1 MKNDSSRFSML
12 SLSGLGGGS
21 NSGRNGNDARRIRKD
36 NISYP
41 MLKPLSPATV
51 RSVRIQDID
60 EKPRIVHVDSPHRR
74 QFRKQTSLTS
84 TPWTP
89 SPRSKTSTTSPTR
102 LSPYKPYSPHSPHS
116 SHDGSHSISFPD
128 DLPQQPSSKEKK
140 KKEKKEKKE
149 KEKTAG
155 LSHLFVAHTCQDMF
169 ICLLATAASAA
180 VAAAKTAYALL
191 LGQIFQVISDY
202 GSGTLSAHDTLRE
215 VGKWCLVLTAL
226 GIGMAVCASLLMGLW
241 IVHGE
246 ARARTVRLRLFGSLL
261 SKEMAWFD
269 TRGGGMASL
278 MTEQYTQIRDLQAAT
293 SQLLGYIVSDAFV
306 CVACLAVAF
315 AKSWSLT
322 LVLLATVPVSAII
335 LQVLGRGLSLAAER
349 QRDSLNSAAQHASA
363 ALQGIDLVK
372 VYGGYDTELW
382 QYVSAIR
389 AVAHHYARQA
399 LSSSAQMGYIKVWMI
414 NLFVVGFWFGLTLV
428 TKGTTTPGNVLTA
441 FYAVLT
447 AFQSLE
453 SLGTQWTT
461 VLKGTVAGK
470 ALEEMI
476 GDAEGTSSP
485 SGGHLRPMQP
495 PRDIVLDNV
504 SFAYPSN
511 PSKVVLN
518 NCSMAFPAGQVS
530 FVVGRSGSGKSTI
543 ADLLVQF
550 YAPTSGRVLI
560 DDVPASRLDRAW
572 LRENMALLQQAS
584 TVFHG
589 TFAWNVALGG
599 GSAGASSVTRDDIK
613 TACETALLQST
624 VSNLPQGL
632 DTVMGGSSGPALSGG
647 QKQRL
652 ALARAKIRN
661 PAVLVLDE
669 TTSGLD
675 PKSAQMVLDAVRTWR
690 RGKTTIVITHDM
702 SQIARED
709 YVYVMDKG
717 HLVQEGA
724 FGCLQTQQGGAMQ
737 TLLQSASIDGA
748 VDTCLSPVIKIGYRD
763 DNEKED
769 EEIMPSRHT
778 SVELSSGL
786 FRRSSIFS
794 APLAYNQH
802 RQSILLNAYPS
813 YNKRTSR
820 LSQQYPSSSAT
831 ATPRQSVV
839 FQSKQQQYQ
848 QDDDEYAYYNSNKHN
863 SLDLL
868 CERGAQAQTMRMADT
883 VPNSLISRIRRV
895 ATVEEIPQDVEK
907 VSSSPTEAPLP
918 PLRTVLQTVWPSLD
932 RAGRLDLVFGCLA
945 CLVVAVCNPAFSFA
959 FARMLQAFWVP
970 KDVDAQ
976 GVGRPWALVLVG
988 LSVIDGS
995 GVFAAFYLAERVGLA
1010 WVNRL
1015 RTEAFT
1021 RLLRQPKTMFSPA
1034 ATVECL
1040 DRGGEEMRKLVSVFV
1055 PILLMATGMVLVSVV
1070 WALAVAWKLTLVVL
1084 AVGPVVVLVATRLAT
1099 RISNTWEAHANRAAE
1114 RVSVVFSQVFP
1125 HIRVVRALTLEAYF
1139 TDGPL
1144 QETTSAAF
1152 KAGLSRA
1159 WRTGVL
1165 YGINQALPNWLVA
1178 LVFYYGTTLL
1188 STPSSVDSLMQ
1199 VVNLLL
1205 FSIGTAAALLGN
1217 VPQIAASKTVAAQ
1230 MLEFAN
1236 LPLDAGH
1243 EHKRG
1248 DNVVIPTT
1256 LFPIRMDRLIF
1267 KYGAHDMKSR
1277 PGDATVLH
1285 NLSLT
1290 IQPGEL
1296 VGIVGA
1302 SGGGKS
1308 TVLSLLLRL
1317 YADEGELTGTG
1328 SRLSFGGR
1336 PADQID
1342 TKALRAR
1349 MAYVPQQP
1357 YLFPASLRHNI
1368 TYGLEEEPVTEEEMA
1383 TIWPM
1388 AARTVRMEQ
1397 AGRAAGIDTF
1407 VASLPE
1413 GYDTVVGSSSPSP
1426 PSPQAVA
1433 TGSSDGATQASGLS
1447 SLSGGQAQRVCIA
1460 RALLRRPQLL
1470 VLDEPTSALDA
1481 SSAEAVRHTLRS
1493 LKQNSKHTR
1502 TSIVVAT
1509 HSKAMMQLCDRLLV
1523 VQDGAVAASGSYAA
1537 LLAQGRDGVFARLVG
1552 EIDD

>member
-1 MKNDSSRFSML
+1 MKQSSSRFSML
-12 SLSGLGGGS
+12 SLSSLSGS
-21 NSGRNGNDARRIRKD
+21 SSSSGSGTRSSIRKD
-36 NISYP
+36 CISYP
-41 MLKPLSPATV
+41 MLEPPSPATV
-51 RSVRIQDID
+51 RSVRIQDVD
-60 EKPRIVHVDSPHRR
+60 EKPRIVHLEPPHRR
-74 QFRKQTSLTS
+74 QQQTLPRSS
-84 TPWTP
+84 CTPTRP
-89 SPRSKTSTTSPTR
+89 SPYC
-102 LSPYKPYSPHSPHS
+102 PYCPYT
-116 SHDGSHSISFPD
+116 SHDGIHSVSF
-128 DLPQQPSSKEKK
+128 LPGDPSQEPTLSKKTKEK
-140 KKEKKEKKE
+140 EK

-155 LSHLFVAHTCQDMF
+155 LAHLFVARTHQD
-169 ICLLATAASAA
+169 IIIALLATAASAA
-180 VAAAKTAYALL
+180 VAAVKTAYALL

-202 GSGTLSAHDTLRE
+202 GSGTLSAHDTLTE
-215 VGKWCLVLTAL
+215 VGKWCLGLTAL
-226 GIGMAVCASLLMGLW
+226 GVGMAVCAALLMGLW

-246 ARARTVRLRLFGSLL
+246 ARARTVRLRLFQSLL
-261 SKEMAWFD
+261 GKEMAWFD

-315 AKSWSLT
+315 AKSWALT
-322 LVLLATVPVSAII
+322 LVLLATVPVSVII
-335 LQVLGRGLSLAAER
+335 LQVLGRGLKPAAER
-349 QRDSLNSAAQHASA
+349 QRHSLNNAAQHASA

-389 AVAHHYARQA
+389 LAAHHYARQA

-428 TKGTTTPGNVLTA
+428 TRGSTTPGNVLTA
-441 FYAVLT
+441 FYAVLI

-453 SLGTQWTT
+453 SLGTQWVT
-461 VLKGTVAGK
+461 VLKGTLAGK

-476 GDAEGTSSP
+476 GDTEGDGSSP
-485 SGGHLRPMQP
+485 APGCGGGGGGLRPTLP

-511 PSKVVLN
+511 PTKLVLDG
-518 NCSMAFPAGQVS
+518 CSMAFPPGQVS

-550 YAPTSGRVLI
+550 YAPTAGRVLI
-560 DDVPASRLDRAW
+560 DDVPAGRLDRVW

-599 GSAGASSVTRDDIK
+599 GSAAAATVTRDDIK
-613 TACETALLQST
+613 TACETVLLQST
-624 VSNLPQGL
+624 VANLPQGL
-632 DTVMGGSSGPALSGG
+632 DTVMGGPSGPALSGG
-647 QKQRL
+647 QRQRL

-690 RGKTTIVITHDM
+690 HGKTTIVITHDM
-702 SQIARED
+702 SQIAPED
-709 YVYVMDKG
+709 YVYVMDRG
-717 HLVQEGA
+717 RLVQEGA
-724 FGCLQTQQGGAMQ
+724 FEWLRTKQGGAMQ
-737 TLLQSASIDGA
+737 TLLQSASVVGA
-748 VDTCLSPVIKIGYRD
+748 ADVYQSPVIKIGYG
-763 DNEKED
+763 EEEE
-769 EEIMPSRHT
+769 EEIMPSRRT
-778 SVELSSGL
+778 STQPTGL
-786 FRRSSIFS
+786 FRRASIFS

-802 RQSILLNAYPS
+802 RQSILLNAYPT
-813 YNKRTSR
+813 YNKWTSR
-820 LSQQYPSSSAT
+820 LSAQFQPLSTT
-831 ATPRQSVV
+831 ATPRTSLVIQP
-839 FQSKQQQYQ
+839 KPH
-848 QDDDEYAYYNSNKHN
+848 DDDEYAYYNKRS
-863 SLDLL
+863 SLELL
-868 CERGAQAQTMRMADT
+868 CERGAQAQTMRMDEAT
-883 VPNSLISRIRRV
+883 PNSPISRIRRV
-895 ATVEEIPQDVEK
+895 ATVEELPQSGGDTK
-907 VSSSPTEAPLP
+907 VVVQTVNASLP
-918 PLRTVLQTVWPSLD
+918 PLRTMLRTVWPSLD
-932 RAGRLDLVFGCLA
+932 RAGRLDLVVGCLA

-959 FARMLQAFWVP
+959 FARMLQAFWAP
-970 KDVDAQ
+970 AGVDKQ

-988 LSVIDGS
+988 LSVVDGAA
-995 GVFAAFYLAERVGLA
+995 VFAAFYLAERVGLA

-1021 RLLRQPKTMFSPA
+1021 RLLRQPKTTFPAPA

-1055 PILLMATGMVLVSVV
+1055 PILLMAAGMVIVSVV
-1070 WALAVAWKLTLVVL
+1070 WALAVAWRLTLVVL
-1084 AVGPVVVLVATRLAT
+1084 AAGPIVVLVATRLAT
-1099 RISNTWEAHANRAAE
+1099 RVSNTWEAHANRAAE
-1114 RVSVVFSQVFP
+1114 RVSAVFSQVFP

-1139 TDGPL
+1139 TNGPF
-1144 QETTSAAF
+1144 QETTAAAF
-1152 KAGLSRA
+1152 SAGLGRA

-1188 STPSSVDSLMQ
+1188 DTPASVNSLIQ

-1230 MLEFAN
+1230 MLEYAA

-1243 EHKRG
+1243 EHRRDG
-1248 DNVVIPTT
+1248 VLPNT
-1256 LFPIRMDRLIF
+1256 LFPIRMDQLVF
-1267 KYGAHDMKSR
+1267 KYGADQKGSR
-1277 PGDATVLH
+1277 PGDATVLR
-1285 NLSLT
+1285 NLTLT
-1290 IQPGEL
+1290 IQRGEL

-1317 YADEGELTGTG
+1317 YADDGELKGTG
-1328 SRLSFGGR
+1328 SRLSFCGR

-1342 TKALRAR
+1342 TKTLRAR
-1349 MAYVPQQP
+1349 MAYVPQVP
-1357 YLFPASLRHNI
+1357 YLFPATLRHNI
-1368 TYGLEEEPVTEEEMA
+1368 TYGLEEEPSADKERQ

-1388 AARTVRMEQ
+1388 AASTVRMEQ
-1397 AGRAAGIDTF
+1397 AGRAAELDTF

-1413 GYDTVVGSSSPSP
+1413 GYDTVVGSTSSTSSMTSPSP
-1426 PSPQAVA
+1426 KEAGTAAKAKDNKDNSMPLAPSA
-1433 TGSSDGATQASGLS
+1433 LS
-1447 SLSGGQAQRVCIA
+1447 ALSGGQAQRVCIA

-1493 LKQNSKHTR
+1493 LKQNSRYTR